1 MRAPLLFNCFVNS
14 HIILSWRQAALQ
26 TPNWQQLIFLAK
38 WQQASRFITIGLDVN
53 TFLLQET
60 VNRQ

>member
-1 MRAPLLFNCFVNS
+1 MRAPWLFNCFVGF
-14 HIILSWRQAALQ
+14 HTILCWRQAAAQ
-26 TPNWQQLIFLAK
+26 TRNWQRLVFLPK
-38 WQQASRFITIGLDVN
+38 WQQASRFIAIGLYVN